1 MISRLSSGTG
11 GVPGAG
17 ADQAR
22 RSSVALPGCR
32 GPVTLWS
39 VHVISTRASARLAP
53 IRTARRTRTP
63 SAVVLL
69 LLSRL
74 LGRRLGFGA
83 SRRFALRPPTPP
95 TPPAPS
101 TPAPQRGLSFRQDA
115 IPFLRADQA
124 PTDRVPDQL
133 FGILHRELSQ
143 SGGTADRPDE
153 RVRHRTP

>member
-17 ADQAR
+17 VDQAR

-32 GPVTLWS
+32 GPVTLWL

-95 TPPAPS
+95 PPPPP
-101 TPAPQRGLSFRQDA
+101 TPAPPPSPSFPPA
-115 IPFLRADQA
+115 AVPLLRADQA